1 MRLAHL
7 LQKRHNTEP
16 DFDYTPAPMNSSFSD
31 RLFQLSAT
39 LVLAV
44 TALDGTAR
52 AETLDL
58 NAVRASADKGDA
70 NAEFK
75 LGRAYYHGEGVPKD
89 LTKAFGLYQKSAQQ
103 GNMKA
108 ENNLA
113 SMYRDG
119 EGTPRDVAQA
129 TQWYQKAAEQGGAL
143 AQYNLA
149 VILIHQRKSRDP
161 KEAAQWFE
169 KAANQGVPQA
179 QLELGRLYFTGDT
192 GFAANSAL
200 AAKWLEQPAAA
211 GNADAQE
218 MLAEL
223 YQNGNGVPQDI
234 KKAFNLYQGAANQ
247 GNATAQGC
255 LGLMYCTGSGAKL
268 DPVTGYKW
276 LLLGASQGDLN
287 ARHFASEFMN
297 TITKAQYH
305 QAQDMADNFK
315 PVVTAPTHAG
325 P

>member
-1 MRLAHL
+1 MRLVNL
-7 LQKRHNTEP
+7 LQNRHNTGP
-16 DFDYTPAPMNSSFSD
+16 DFDYTPAPMNSSFGK
-31 RLFQLSAT
+31 RLFQLSAI
-39 LVLAV
+39 LALAAS
-44 TALDGTAR
+44 ALEVAAR

-58 NAVRASADKGDA
+58 VAVRASADKGDA
-70 NAEFK
+70 NAEFE

-89 LTKAFGLYQKSAQQ
+89 FAQAFGLYQKSAQQ

-119 EGTPRDVAQA
+119 EGVPRDIAQA

-149 VILIHQRKSRDP
+149 VILIHRRKHDP

-169 KAANQGVPQA
+169 KAANQGVSEA

-234 KKAFNLYQGAANQ
+234 KKAFDLYQGAANQ

-255 LGLMYCTGSGAKL
+255 LGLMYCTGSGVKL
-268 DPVTGYKW
+268 DPITGYKW
-276 LLLGASQGDLN
+276 LLLGAGQGDLN
-287 ARHFASEFMN
+287 ARHFASEFMS
-297 TITKAQYH
+297 TITKVQYH

-315 PVVTAPTHAG
+315 PVVTAHTAP
-325 P
+325 